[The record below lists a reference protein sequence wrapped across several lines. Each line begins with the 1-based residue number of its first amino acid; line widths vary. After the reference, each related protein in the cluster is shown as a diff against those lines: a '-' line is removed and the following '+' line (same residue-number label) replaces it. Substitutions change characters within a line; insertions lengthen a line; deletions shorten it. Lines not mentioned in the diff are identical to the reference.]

1 MSTTR
6 DIWKKVSQSI
16 MMVMPSCM
24 GGHAANPGTPDV
36 QSTEM
41 RLRRD
46 YVVILNRA
54 DVNSLGHKTRYG
66 SPY

>member
-6 DIWKKVSQSI
+6 DIWKKVSQS
-16 MMVMPSCM
+16 VM

-46 YVVILNRA
+46 YHTGIRVTKLSFIFFIDYHNW
-54 DVNSLGHKTRYG
+54 S
-66 SPY
+66 